1 MRAVFICSLLLR
13 CNFDLRWSLH
23 CFYLSFFLMI
33 RRPPRSTLTD
43 TLFPYTTL
51 FRTPRTR
58 TFIQRLPSVSTV
70 FRQRPMLLGNWVLM
84 MSSRPSLSKSA
95 TSARGLADCHPSGP
109 SPDAGPKLVAVDAV
123 KVMLPLL
130 RYSLTE

>member
-1 MRAVFICSLLLR
+1 
-13 CNFDLRWSLH
+13 
-23 CFYLSFFLMI
+23 
-33 RRPPRSTLTD
+33 
-43 TLFPYTTL
+43 
-51 FRTPRTR
+51 
-58 TFIQRLPSVSTV
+58 
-70 FRQRPMLLGNWVLM
+70 MLLGNWVLM

-130 RYSLTE
+130 RYSLTESETPATSRSCCPSLRSEERGVGKECVSTCISRWSPYHHNKKNNKEYE